1 MRQFHYLKGYTYHYN
16 KRLDNT
22 RIYHQM
28 HQQIENTPLN
38 ADELSNTCTCIMP
51 NNEWNLK
58 DHEKGF
64 II

>member
-1 MRQFHYLKGYTYHYN
+1 MHYN
-16 KRLDNT
+16 KILDNT

-28 HQQIENTPLN
+28 HQQIENTLFN